1 MKPRQF
7 NPFPEFS
14 TTRLII
20 RRMVLD
26 DAPELYFL
34 RSDDMVMRYLAKD
47 KEASVE
53 STRAFIEKM
62 DKGID
67 NNENILWGIAFK
79 ENPRKLVGTICLW
92 QFQPE
97 NSRCEIGYVLHPD
110 QWKKGIMKEAA
121 TAIIKYGWEALGLHS
136 MEAHIDP
143 ENKASAALLL
153 SLGFE
158 KEAYFR
164 ENFCYNGKFLD
175 TEIYGL
181 INPGDKR
188 GGESKTVV
196 DTMPNQTNPS

>member
-1 MKPRQF
+1 
-7 NPFPEFS
+7 
-14 TTRLII
+14 
-20 RRMVLD
+20 
-26 DAPELYFL
+26 
-34 RSDDMVMRYLAKD
+34 
-47 KEASVE
+47 
-53 STRAFIEKM
+53 
-62 DKGID
+62 
-67 NNENILWGIAFK
+67 
-79 ENPRKLVGTICLW
+79 
-92 QFQPE
+92 
-97 NSRCEIGYVLHPD
+97 VLHPD

-188 GGESKTVV
+188 GGESKTEV
-196 DTMPNQTNPS
+196 DTMPNRTNPS